1 MSYEIADCTRTVGFH
16 RFVGAA
22 KTQVKEKVRTATIAP
37 TVMEAI
43 TAKDPKGSRS
53 RLCSVHW
60 RRADHYTARIER
72 YRGRVQD
79 VLRVMYGGEDETSYV
94 QSGCETRYGGREHL
108 ACYPLSILC
117 GLHEWT
123 GCFVSRPRRSAPRP
137 ATPISSDC

>member
-1 MSYEIADCTRTVGFH
+1 MPYKITDCTRTVGLN

-22 KTQVKEKVRTATIAP
+22 KAQVEEKVRAVKIAL
-37 TVMEAI
+37 TTMEVI

-53 RLCSVHW
+53 RLCSVRW
-60 RRADHYTARIER
+60 RRADPYTAHIER

-79 VLRVMYGGEDETSYV
+79 VLRVMYGGEGETNYV
-94 QSGCETRYGGREHL
+94 QSGCETRYGDQEHL

-123 GCFVSRPRRSAPRP
+123 GCFVSRLRRSAPRP